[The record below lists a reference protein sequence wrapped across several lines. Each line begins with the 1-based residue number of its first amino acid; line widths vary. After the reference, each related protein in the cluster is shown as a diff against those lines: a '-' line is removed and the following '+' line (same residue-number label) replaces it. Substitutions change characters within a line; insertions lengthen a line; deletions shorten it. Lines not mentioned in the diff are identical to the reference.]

1 MGLQD
6 LLQAGQPMRSRITEV
21 LEAEANAHPDIDRDW
36 VQVFEPLRIL
46 VLPSSSPFA
55 REDPVY

>member
-21 LEAEANAHPDIDRDW
+21 LEAEANAHQDINRNW
-36 VQVFEPLRIL
+36 VQVYEPMRLL
-46 VLPSSSPFA
+46 VLPSSSPLA

>member
-6 LLQAGQPMRSRITEV
+6 LLQAGQPMRNRITEV
-21 LEAEANAHPDIDRDW
+21 LEAETAAHPHMDW
-36 VQVFEPLRIL
+36 VQAFDPMRIL

-55 REDPVY
+55 RGEDPVS